1 MEPLRIKS
9 AIDTPEVSFDPGTLR
24 FCISGISHPENA
36 KEFYTKLLV
45 WLDEFFEKNQDKQA
59 DLITLDLN
67 FRYINS
73 TSYKYLREVL
83 RKLTVFHKKGF
94 NIQIV
99 WQYQVEDEDLLEE
112 GQILLS
118 LPDIKLNHQF
128 ISYE

>member
-59 DLITLDLN
+59 EPITLDLN